1 MKKTVYRNW
10 LVYLVAVFILSSCAT
25 TKIKEPECD
34 ANVIAANGRPCWVN
48 KTPQKGIVVNMSQH
62 IRPEE
67 TRGELFK
74 KAVVELAVTQ
84 DGLSVSQD
92 AVVNKVT
99 QVHNDNVRGHSSVTS
114 VAVLT
119 TTNESVVVKAKIK
132 DSWLDVATQ
141 KLYMWVV
148 LSQ

>member
-1 MKKTVYRNW
+1 MQKIVYWDRGI
-10 LVYLVAVFILSSCAT
+10 YLMILFILSSCAV
-25 TKIKEPECD
+25 TKTQQPDCN
-34 ANVIAANGRPCWVN
+34 ANVIDANGKPCWVN
-48 KTPQKGIVVNMSQH
+48 KTPEKGIVVNMSQH

-114 VAVLT
+114 ITMLT
-119 TTNESVVVKAKIK
+119 TANESVVVKAKIK
-132 DSWLDVATQ
+132 DSWLDIATQ

-148 LSQ
+148 LSK